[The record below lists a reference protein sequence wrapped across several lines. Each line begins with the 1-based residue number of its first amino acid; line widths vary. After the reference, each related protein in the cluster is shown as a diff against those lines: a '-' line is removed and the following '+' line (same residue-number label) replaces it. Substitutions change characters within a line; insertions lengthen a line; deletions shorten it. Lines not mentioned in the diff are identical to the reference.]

1 MTLSENPHSESF
13 DPSRR
18 HTVIFEPSGR
28 RGQVAEGTTLLDAA
42 RQLGVAI
49 ESICG
54 GRQTCAKCTVRVEEG
69 EFARHG
75 IRSRADHVT
84 AAGERERYYRQL
96 RGVPETMRYS
106 CDARVTG
113 DVLVTIPPESQ
124 GQKQVVL
131 KAARDRAI
139 VVDPIVRLYYIELE
153 PPEMDAAGDR
163 ERVLAEMVARFGLRD
178 LEFDL
183 PALRD
188 LAPALRQRLVSRNL
202 SGTDAELVEAPAA
215 LRQAQGARVG
225 GEPGVGAVTLTVWDD
240 HLIVRV
246 QPGYHEQAVGLAVDL
261 GSTTLAAYLCDLR
274 TGALLATASAVN
286 PQVSYGD
293 DIMSRISYAAEQ
305 PDGRRRLH
313 VAVIAALNDLAAD
326 AARRAGLTAADI
338 VDMTLVGN
346 SVMHHLALDLD
357 SGPLGAS
364 PFTPTT
370 KDPVDLRAADL
381 GLNLNPGARLHVL
394 PLEAGYV
401 GADNVG
407 VILAEEPHRQ
417 DEVVLII
424 DVGTN
429 GELLLGNRQK
439 LFCASSPTGPALEGA
454 QITHGMRAAPGAIE
468 RVRID
473 PATLEVRFKVI
484 GRDEW
489 ANQQISKSANQQ
501 LPTSTPQPPITASGI
516 CGTGIIEAVAEMFA
530 AGIVEKSG
538 RFNRKLS
545 SPRHTT
551 TAAGAPAFIIAWP
564 EQSATGAA
572 IVASQADVRAIQ
584 LAKAALYVGAQVL
597 LREFG
602 ADKVDRVVLAGAF
615 GSVIDPY
622 HTMMIGMIPDCDL
635 RNVTAVGN
643 AAGDGARIA
652 LLNKAKRREAAE
664 VARWVRHVSTPLE
677 EDFQKLFMAALAFPH
692 SIDAFPHLATAPT
705 RQ

>member
-1 MTLSENPHSESF
+1 M
-13 DPSRR
+13 RY
-18 HTVIFEPSGR
+18 
-28 RGQVAEGTTLLDAA
+28 ACAA
-42 RQLGVAI
+42 RIVGDLVV
-49 ESICG
+49 
-54 GRQTCAKCTVRVEEG
+54 TV
-69 EFARHG
+69 
-75 IRSRADHVT
+75 
-84 AAGERERYYRQL
+84 
-96 RGVPETMRYS
+96 
-106 CDARVTG
+106 
-113 DVLVTIPPESQ
+113 PPQSQ

-139 VVDPIVRLYYIELE
+139 TVDPIIRLCYIELP

-163 ERVLAEMVARFGLRD
+163 ERVLAELAARFGLRD

-188 LAPALRQRLVSRNL
+188 LAPALRRRTSPSADQ
-202 SGTDAELVEAPAA
+202 GG
-215 LRQAQGARVG
+215 AQ
-225 GEPGVGAVTLTVWDD
+225 AVTLTVWDER
-240 HLIVRV
+240 LIVRV

-293 DIMSRISYAAEQ
+293 DIMSRISYAAEHA
-305 PDGRRRLH
+305 DGLARLH
-313 VAVIAALNDLAAD
+313 GAVIAALNDLAAD
-326 AARRAGLTAADI
+326 AAQQAGLVAADI

-346 SVMHHLALDLD
+346 SVMHHLALGLD
-357 SGPLGAS
+357 PTPLGAS

-370 KDPVDLRAADL
+370 RDAMDLRAADL
-381 GLNLNPGARLHVL
+381 GLKLNPGARLHVL

-417 DEVVLII
+417 DDVMLII

-429 GELLLGNRQK
+429 GELLLGNRHK
-439 LFCASSPTGPALEGA
+439 LLCASSPTGPALEGA

-473 PATLEVRFKVI
+473 PATLDVRFKVI
-484 GRDEW
+484 GREDW
-489 ANQQISKSANQQ
+489 ADQQIGKPANRQ
-501 LPTSTPQPPITASGI
+501 LLTSDLQSPPADLRPPLLAAGI

-530 AGIVEKSG
+530 AGIIEKSG
-538 RFNRKLS
+538 RFNRKLT

-551 TAAGAPAFIIAWP
+551 TAAGIPAFILAWP

-572 IVASQADVRAIQ
+572 IVVSQADVRAIQ

-602 ADKVDRVVLAGAF
+602 ATQVDRVALAGAF

-622 HTMMIGMIPDCDL
+622 HTMLIGMIPDCDL

-664 VARWVRHVSTPLE
+664 TARWVRHISTPLE
-677 EDFQKLFMAALAFPH
+677 GDFQKLFMAALPFPH
-692 SIDAFPHLATAPT
+692 STAAFPHLNVA
-705 RQ
+705 R